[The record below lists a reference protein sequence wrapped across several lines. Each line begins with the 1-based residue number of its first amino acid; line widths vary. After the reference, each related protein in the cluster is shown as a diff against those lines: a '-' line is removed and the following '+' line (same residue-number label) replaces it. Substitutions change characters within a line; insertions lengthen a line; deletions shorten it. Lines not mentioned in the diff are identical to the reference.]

1 MLINMKKLLLVLF
14 ISLGIVGSVNANSI
28 KGAFGYKL
36 GDVDK
41 SIETEEFKIG
51 SWSYFATKYF
61 TPSSPL
67 PFFSSYSASA
77 TPISHK
83 IYEIKAA
90 THLDGKF
97 EGITNDYC
105 SYSDT
110 HFSNLLA
117 MLEARYGDFE
127 VRTNKRESGNY
138 SSGVRWTRQTY
149 NLEYTDGNRS
159 IYLHCYQTVGSNIY
173 YDLQLIY
180 RDSDLDKLED
190 KEYDYLVDKK
200 ILEESSDYDL

>member
-1 MLINMKKLLLVLF
+1 MKKLLLVLF
-14 ISLGIVGSVNANSI
+14 ISFGLIGSANANSI

-41 SIETEEFKIG
+41 SIETEESFMG
-51 SWSYFATKYF
+51 SWIYLANKSF
-61 TPSSPL
+61 TPKNPV
-67 PFFSSYSASA
+67 PFFDSYLVGA

-83 IYEIKAA
+83 IYEITASK
-90 THLDGKF
+90 HLNGKF

-127 VRTNKRESGNY
+127 VQTNKYESGNY
-138 SSGVRWTRQTY
+138 ASGEHWKIQTY
-149 NLEYTDGNRS
+149 ILKYADDNRS
-159 IYLHCYQTVGSNIY
+159 IYLRCYQTINSNIY
-173 YDLQLIY
+173 YDIELTYL
-180 RDSDLDKLED
+180 DSDLDKLED

>member
-1 MLINMKKLLLVLF
+1 MKKLLLVLF
-14 ISLGIVGSVNANSI
+14 ISFGLIGSANANSI

-41 SIETEEFKIG
+41 SIETKESLMG
-51 SWSYFATKYF
+51 SWTYFAFKSF
-61 TPSSPL
+61 TPKNPV
-67 PFFSSYSASA
+67 PFFDYYSVRA

-83 IYEIKAA
+83 IYEIKASK
-90 THLDGKF
+90 HLNGKF

-110 HFSNLLA
+110 HFSNVLA

-127 VRTNKRESGNY
+127 VRYNKRESGNY
-138 SSGVRWTRQTY
+138 SSGEGWTRQKY
-149 NLEYTDGNRS
+149 GLEYTDGIRS
-159 IYLHCYQTVGSNIY
+159 IHLRCYQTVSSSIY
-173 YDLQLIY
+173 YDLELTY
-180 RDSDLDKLED
+180 LDSDLDKLED